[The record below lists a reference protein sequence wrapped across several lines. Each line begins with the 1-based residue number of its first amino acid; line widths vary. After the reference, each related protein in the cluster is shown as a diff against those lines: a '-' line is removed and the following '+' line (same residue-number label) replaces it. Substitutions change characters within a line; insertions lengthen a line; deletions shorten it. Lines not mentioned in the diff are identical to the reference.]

1 MRRGLGTLFVTTL
14 AVTLFVSPNAVPLSP
29 RSPAPSSQSLGHA
42 PAHSKVP
49 TPVPGRKPS
58 AKLVHSPSS
67 CALISKM
74 PCQDC
79 SQYCPAR
86 GLLDTIAAFFGPK
99 AQREQDVA
107 SHWGV
112 PQDARTNIRFVI
124 ATVPDPI
131 HTHLSLLF
139 DRQIDAIQE
148 AVQQDDYLFAR
159 SYMPWD
165 ATEHS
170 EDTDFRTRL
179 AQEDYRSDRESYPG
193 LMIFREANGP
203 SDFSSRHFL
212 FVFVVGE
219 TPTGGIDKSQYQSA
233 LEAIRAICGKDGCKT
248 SRPSASKPSLFIL
261 GPTFS
266 GSLYSLAILL
276 RDGVKEIK
284 EEFSDVFINTGTAT
298 DQRTIYWFT
307 QVIRDHS
314 PLGSLNVHFRAFQ
327 ENSDYAL
334 IHFLD
339 LACHY
344 GYQPNDVAMLS
355 EDETAYGSA
364 YKDDNASTSH
374 GEAGSPAGKSCI
386 DRSRVLQLYFPRDI
400 AQLRSAYQQSLQQQ
414 ALANTSKS
422 SSSSTLQL
430 NLADAGNDDSVPAY
444 SRAQTPLSQ
453 EAIMLG
459 IVANLQKHHSR
470 FVLLEATDSL
480 DLLFLIRFLRVAY
493 SEGRIITVDTD
504 LLFPREVD
512 DVHFQGVLEIA
523 SYPLI
528 PGISDQTASAVPA
541 KPQAGIHLDRVFPS
555 NDSVGTF
562 NALLALMTTQDA
574 QERAVD
580 SSTSKN
586 QWVDLPPAAYAQ
598 YGWPNFAG
606 PPPSG
611 RSPLKPPL
619 WLTVLGRGGYWPVAL
634 LDEHFSSDPLPVV
647 PSSLDAISA
656 QADGKPFVPPSIPN
670 PWAVLCVLCLVIV
683 GRFAYLLREG
693 SIIQY
698 SEARANFAP
707 LNVPLRNWAIF
718 VLDLA
723 ILVILLML
731 VWPWLTWAC
740 GFARGALVVLIVV
753 FLLAWIIFAFSNLWK
768 REAKKE
774 ARAFLFL
781 SVIGCAAC
789 LLLTTWGPLSH
800 HYFFAYRYIH
810 VTSGVSPLVPWLL
823 LDAAGLWW
831 VWYTLAGSAL
841 MDNRRPRL
849 PTRKQLVLTESE
861 AQKTMKSKEA
871 LWYLGRKKP
880 DRLSEVMSPLNR
892 DWRIYVPAILLTLLP
907 LAAMDIW
914 HPVMSFERQSYDIIY
929 ALALGWVAFVVILG
943 LFRLSVIWIEFRPL
957 LIYLDRWP
965 LRRGFERLKGFG
977 WGPIWR
983 VGGTA
988 LQDSY
993 RIISREFESLDR
1005 LAILEHRDP
1014 RLSAAIEAT
1023 RQNRQRVEIHLQDR
1037 LASEKTASNGSLW
1050 LTEPAWVCDVVS
1062 EFQGLQKQLAA
1073 TCAASLKFLLLA
1085 WSDDPKLDLFESSPE
1100 DEEKGDGKG
1109 NTSKISTENI
1119 EVLLAEQFVCL
1130 FYLNFILSVL
1140 LRMRAIVM
1148 SAVGMFVFALLS
1160 FSSYPFEP
1168 KGSFDAL
1175 MILLFLFLVGTV
1187 TVILAQMHRDP
1198 TLSRITNTP
1207 PGELGMAFWLR
1218 LASILAVPALGLL
1231 AAQFPAVGGFL
1242 FSWLQPALQALK

>member
-1 MRRGLGTLFVTTL
+1 
-14 AVTLFVSPNAVPLSP
+14 VP
-29 RSPAPSSQSLGHA
+29 AG
-42 PAHSKVP
+42 KP
-49 TPVPGRKPS
+49 T
-58 AKLVHSPSS
+58 AKLTSALSS
-67 CALISKM
+67 CTLTSKT

-79 SQYCPAR
+79 SQYCPAK
-86 GLLDTIAAFFGPK
+86 GLLDTIAEFFGPK
-99 AQREQDVA
+99 AQREQNVA
-107 SHWGV
+107 AHWGV
-112 PQDARTNIRFVI
+112 PEDARSNMRFVI
-124 ATVPDPI
+124 ATVADPV

-148 AVQQDDYLFAR
+148 AVQLDDYLFAR

-165 ATEHS
+165 ANEHP

-179 AQEDYRSDRESYPG
+179 AQEDYRADRESYPG
-193 LMIFREANGP
+193 LMIFREAEGP
-203 SDFSSRHFL
+203 SDFSSRHL
-212 FVFVVGE
+212 LVVFIVGE
-219 TPTGGIDKSQYQSA
+219 TPTGGINKSQYQWA
-233 LEAIRAICGKDGCKT
+233 LNGIRAICGKDGCKAN
-248 SRPSASKPSLFIL
+248 RPPSSKPSLFIL

-276 RDGVKEIK
+276 RDAADEIK
-284 EEFSDVFINTGTAT
+284 EDFSNVFINTGTAT

-307 QVIRDHS
+307 QVIHGHS
-314 PLGSLNVHFRAFQ
+314 QVGSLNVHFRAFQ

-344 GYQPNDVAMLS
+344 GYQSNDVAVLS

-364 YKDDNASTSH
+364 YKDANASISS
-374 GEAGSPAGKSCI
+374 GGAGSPASKSCI
-386 DRSRVLQLYFPRDI
+386 DRSQVLQLYFPRDI
-400 AQLRSAYQQSLQQQ
+400 AQLRAAYQQSLQQQ
-414 ALANTSKS
+414 NAADTSKS
-422 SSSSTLQL
+422 SSGSTLQL
-430 NLADAGNDDSVPAY
+430 NLADTGNDDSVPPY

-459 IVANLQKHHSR
+459 IVGNLQKHHSR
-470 FVLLEATDSL
+470 FVLLEATNSL

-493 SEGRIITVDTD
+493 SEGRIITIDTD

-528 PGISDQTASAVPA
+528 PGISDQAATAVPA

-574 QERAVD
+574 QALTAD
-580 SSTSKN
+580 SLTSQN
-586 QWVDLPPAAYAQ
+586 QLENLLPAAYGQ

-606 PPPSG
+606 PPPPG

-634 LDEHFSSDPLPVV
+634 LDERFSSDPLPDVA
-647 PSSLDAISA
+647 SSLDAVSG
-656 QADGKPFVPPSIPN
+656 QTDGKPFVPPTIPT

-718 VLDLA
+718 VLDLV

-731 VWPWLTWAC
+731 IWPWLTWAC
-740 GFARGALVVLIVV
+740 GFSRGALVLLILV
-753 FLLAWIIFAFSNLWK
+753 FLLAWIIFAFGNLWK
-768 REAKKE
+768 RKAKKE
-774 ARAFLFL
+774 ARVFL
-781 SVIGCAAC
+781 SLSFIGCAVC
-789 LLLTTWGPLSH
+789 LLLTAWGPLSH
-800 HYFFAYRYIH
+800 HNFFAYRYVH

-823 LDAAGLWW
+823 LEAAGLWW

-841 MDNRRPRL
+841 MDDRRPRL
-849 PTRKQLVLTESE
+849 PMREQLVLTELE

-871 LWYLGRKKP
+871 LWYLGCKDP
-880 DRLSEVMSPLNR
+880 DRLTEVMSPLNR
-892 DWRIYVPAILLTLLP
+892 DWRVYVPAILLALLP

-929 ALALGWVAFVVILG
+929 AIALGWVAFVVILG
-943 LFRLSVIWIEFRPL
+943 LFRLRVIWSEFRPL

-1005 LAILEHRDP
+1005 LAVVEHRDP
-1014 RLSAAIEAT
+1014 RLSAAVEAT
-1023 RQNRQRVEIHLQDR
+1023 RQNRQRIESHLQDR
-1037 LASEKTASNGSLW
+1037 LTLEKTASNGNLW
-1050 LTEPAWVCDVVS
+1050 LTEPAWVCNLVT

-1073 TCAASLKFLLLA
+1073 TCAASLKYLLLA
-1085 WSDDPKLDLFESSPE
+1085 WSDDPELDLFEASSE
-1100 DEEKGDGKG
+1100 NEKKDAAKE
-1109 NTSKISTENI
+1109 NAPKISNENI
-1119 EVLLAEQFVCL
+1119 EVQSAEQFVCL

-1148 SAVGMFVFALLS
+1148 GAVGMFVFALLS

-1187 TVILAQMHRDP
+1187 TVVLAQMHRDP

-1218 LASILAVPALGLL
+1218 LSSILAVPALSLL
-1231 AAQFPAVGGFL
+1231 AAQFPAIGGFL
-1242 FSWLQPALQALK
+1242 FSWLQPTLQALK